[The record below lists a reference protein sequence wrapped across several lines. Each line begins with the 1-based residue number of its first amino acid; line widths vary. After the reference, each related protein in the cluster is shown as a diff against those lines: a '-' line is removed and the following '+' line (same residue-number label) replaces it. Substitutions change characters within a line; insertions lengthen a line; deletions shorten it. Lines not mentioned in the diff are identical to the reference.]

1 MTGTRDLQIDIND
14 NNITTSYAFKLPNQ
28 FRMTNMQLMNNI
40 QKGQQSDA
48 DRQRM
53 IMELISRLNIPNVE
67 TLTSK
72 KQFAEYMIDIIETN
86 MTPFFTLLRKR

>member
-1 MTGTRDLQIDIND
+1 
-14 NNITTSYAFKLPNQ
+14 
-28 FRMTNMQLMNNI
+28 
-40 QKGQQSDA
+40 
-48 DRQRM
+48 
-53 IMELISRLNIPNVE
+53 MELISRLNVPNVE

>member
-1 MTGTRDLQIDIND
+1 
-14 NNITTSYAFKLPNQ
+14 
-28 FRMTNMQLMNNI
+28 MNNI

-53 IMELISRLNIPNVE
+53 IMELISRLNVPNVE